1 MTSEWA
7 LIPVKGLTDSKTR
20 LSTYLASERSAF
32 VEALLQDV
40 LHSVMNSRV
49 YDEIIVTSPDENVG
63 LQTRSKRVSFLKQ
76 TGYGLN
82 RAIEQANRL
91 AQREGAKSLTTIL
104 ADIPL
109 AETDDFIEI
118 FRLGHNVRSVVLAP
132 SLKSGTNV
140 MMGRP
145 PGIVKPSYGRW
156 SFTKHLR
163 QAQLQSVP
171 VYAVANSRVS
181 FDIDTV
187 NDLIELK
194 RRDAKLRTQAARIL
208 TRVDLTPRQIRV
220 SY

>member
-1 MTSEWA
+1 MTSDWA
-7 LIPVKGLTDSKTR
+7 VIPVKGLTDSKTR
-20 LSTYLASERSAF
+20 LSTYLSTERKAF
-32 VEALLQDV
+32 VQALLQDV
-40 LHSVMNSRV
+40 LHAVINSRV
-49 YDEIIVTSPDENVG
+49 YDQIIVTSPDEDVG
-63 LQTRSKRVSFLKQ
+63 LQTRGKRVSFLKQ

-82 RAIEQANRL
+82 RAIEYANRL
-91 AQREGAKSLTTIL
+91 ALREGANSLTTIL

-109 AETDDFIEI
+109 AETDDFVEI
-118 FRLGHNVRSVVLAP
+118 FHLGHNDRSVILAP

-163 QAQLQSVP
+163 QAQLQAIP
-171 VYAVANSRVS
+171 VYALANSRVS

-194 RRDAKLRTQAARIL
+194 RRDAKLRTQSARVL

-220 SY
+220 SL

>member
-1 MTSEWA
+1 MTSDWA
-7 LIPVKGLTDSKTR
+7 VIPVKGLADSKTR
-20 LSTYLASERSAF
+20 LSMYLATERSAF

-40 LHSVMNSRV
+40 LHSVVHSRM

-63 LQTRSKRVSFLKQ
+63 VHTRSRRVSFLKQ

-82 RAIEQANRL
+82 RAVEQANRFAL
-91 AQREGAKSLTTIL
+91 REDANSLTTIL

-109 AETDDFIEI
+109 AETSDFVEI
-118 FRLGHNVRSVVLAP
+118 FHLGHHDRSLVMVP

-156 SFTKHLR
+156 SYSKHLR

-171 VYAVANSRVS
+171 VYSVANSRVS

-194 RRDAKLRTQAARIL
+194 RRDSKLRTLSARVL
-208 TRVDLTPRQIRV
+208 ARVDLTPQPIRV
-220 SY
+220 AY